1 MSPFGE
7 TKTGKEGLSE
17 MSVICSGLTDASGR
31 FSVAW
36 TPPET
41 GAYYLRADFDGDAMY
56 DSSTKCSDPSFMI
69 VVPEFQ
75 SASMF
80 FLLLISLTSTLVVRR
95 RHYKIR
101 SDKR

>member
-1 MSPFGE
+1 
-7 TKTGKEGLSE
+7 

-41 GAYYLRADFDGDAMY
+41 GAYLRADFDGDAMY
-56 DSSTKCSDPSFMI
+56 DSSTKCPDPSFMI
-69 VVPEFQ
+69 VVPEFE

-80 FLLLISLTSTLVVRR
+80 FLLLISLTSTLVVRW
-95 RHYKIR
+95 RHYETH